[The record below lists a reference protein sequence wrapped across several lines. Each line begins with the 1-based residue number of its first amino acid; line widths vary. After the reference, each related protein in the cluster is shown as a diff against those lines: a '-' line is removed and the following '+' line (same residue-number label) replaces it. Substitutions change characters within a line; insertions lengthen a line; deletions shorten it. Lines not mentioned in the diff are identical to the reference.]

1 MIKRPKASDTED
13 DIIKMQNEFLAEKAK
28 SDTFAPAAKLVKV
41 EQRKRIS
48 FFMFFYI
55 YFSR

>member
-28 SDTFAPAAKLVKV
+28 SDTFEPAAKLVKV

-48 FFMFFYI
+48 IFM
-55 YFSR
+55 YFKQIV